1 MATIDIEKEKK
12 NYEQLMKSL
21 NLQEKKEDLHLD
33 NGVSQ
38 DSWNFGVSVG
48 NFQCSNKSE

>member
-12 NYEQLMKSL
+12 NYEQLMESL

-33 NGVSQ
+33 KGCLKIP
-38 DSWNFGVSVG
+38 GI
-48 NFQCSNKSE
+48 SECP